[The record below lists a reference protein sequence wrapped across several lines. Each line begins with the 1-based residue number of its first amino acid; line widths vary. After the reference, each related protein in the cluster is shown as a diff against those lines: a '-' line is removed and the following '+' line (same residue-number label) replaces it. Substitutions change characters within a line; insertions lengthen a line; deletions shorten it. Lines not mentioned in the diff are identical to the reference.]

1 MQSGHEVLTQ
11 SLLNTHLIMREEQ
24 YYSTDDEPK
33 VVISFPTAKQSFK
46 RSYSV
51 KKKKK
56 SISLPFHPLLEDA
69 NCKIIIES
77 LELEE
82 TLKGH
87 LVQHPSMNRN
97 IYLSL

>member
-1 MQSGHEVLTQ
+1 MQSGHEVLMQ
-11 SLLNTHLIMREEQ
+11 SLLNTHPIVREQ

-33 VVISFPTAKQSFK
+33 MVISFPTAKQSFK

-51 KKKKK
+51 KKKKKK

-87 LVQHPSMNRN
+87 LVQHHAMNRN
-97 IYLSL
+97 I